1 LNCLQQVNLKEIS
14 MTRLASFATVTS
26 VFLAACAVT
35 TVAQAQAPASAMN
48 GVLVGPSQM
57 TLYVFDKDAAG
68 SGKSVCNGGCAT
80 NWPPLMVTPGAKATG
95 DWSLVARDNGDQQ
108 WAYKGRPLYYWAKD
122 AKPGD
127 RTGDGLL
134 NNSWHIA
141 KP

>member
-1 LNCLQQVNLKEIS
+1 
-14 MTRLASFATVTS
+14 MTRRASFATLTS

-35 TVAQAQAPASAMN
+35 TTAQGQTPASAMN
-48 GVLVGPSQM
+48 GVLVGPNQM

-80 NWPPLMVTPGAKATG
+80 NWPPLMVAPGATATG

-122 AKPGD
+122 VKPGD

>member
-1 LNCLQQVNLKEIS
+1 
-14 MTRLASFATVTS
+14 MTRLASFATLTS

-35 TVAQAQAPASAMN
+35 TAAQAQTPASAMN
-48 GVLVGPSQM
+48 GVLVGPNQM

-80 NWPPLMVTPGAKATG
+80 NWPPLMVAPGATPTG

>member
-1 LNCLQQVNLKEIS
+1 
-14 MTRLASFATVTS
+14 MTRLASFATLTS

-35 TVAQAQAPASAMN
+35 TAAQAQAPASAMN
-48 GVLVGPSQM
+48 GVLVGPNQM

-80 NWPPLMVTPGAKATG
+80 NWPPLTVAPGAKATG
-95 DWSLVARDNGDQQ
+95 DWSLVVRDNGDQQ

>member
-1 LNCLQQVNLKEIS
+1 
-14 MTRLASFATVTS
+14 MTCLASFATLTS
-26 VFLAACAVT
+26 VFLVACAVT
-35 TVAQAQAPASAMN
+35 TAAQAQTPASAMN
-48 GVLVGPSQM
+48 GVLVGPNQM
-57 TLYVFDKDAAG
+57 TLYVFDKDAVG

-80 NWPPLMVTPGAKATG
+80 NWPPLTVAPGATATG
-95 DWSLVARDNGDQQ
+95 DWSLVVRDNGDQQ

>member
-1 LNCLQQVNLKEIS
+1 
-14 MTRLASFATVTS
+14 MTRLASLATFTS
-26 VFLAACAVT
+26 VLLAACAVT
-35 TVAQAQAPASAMN
+35 TTAQAQTPASAMN
-48 GVLVGPSQM
+48 GVLVGPNQM

-80 NWPPLMVTPGAKATG
+80 NWPPLMVAPGATATG

>member
-1 LNCLQQVNLKEIS
+1 
-14 MTRLASFATVTS
+14 MTRLASFATLTS

-35 TVAQAQAPASAMN
+35 TTAQAQTPASAMN
-48 GVLVGPSQM
+48 GVLVGPNQM

-80 NWPPLMVTPGAKATG
+80 NWPPLMVAPGATATG

>member
-1 LNCLQQVNLKEIS
+1 
-14 MTRLASFATVTS
+14 MTRLASFATLTS
-26 VFLAACAVT
+26 VFMAACAVT
-35 TVAQAQAPASAMN
+35 TAAQAQTPASAMN
-48 GVLVGPSQM
+48 GVLVGPNHM
-57 TLYVFDKDAAG
+57 TLSVFDKDAAG

-80 NWPPLMVTPGAKATG
+80 NWPPLMVSPGATATG

>member
-1 LNCLQQVNLKEIS
+1 
-14 MTRLASFATVTS
+14 MTRLASFATLTS
-26 VFLAACAVT
+26 VFLAVCAVT
-35 TVAQAQAPASAMN
+35 TAAQAQTPASAMN
-48 GVLVGPSQM
+48 GVLVGPNQM

-80 NWPPLMVTPGAKATG
+80 NWPPLMVAPGATATG

>member
-1 LNCLQQVNLKEIS
+1 
-14 MTRLASFATVTS
+14 MTHLASFATVTS

-35 TVAQAQAPASAMN
+35 TAAQAQAPASAMN

-80 NWPPLMVTPGAKATG
+80 NWPPLMVTPGATATG